1 MSTTIATTEPNS
13 FIAGNTVKW
22 TKSVSDYKPE
32 DSWVLK
38 YYFVKTGTQLTLTA
52 TDNGDSKH
60 LITLTAANSAD
71 WPAGEY
77 KWQAV
82 VTKTTERY
90 VVDSGSLTVE
100 PDFAQQISGHDSRTY
115 WETVLE
121 NVKAVLEERATKD
134 QSSYTIHGRQLSR
147 TPVADLLSL
156 YSKAE
161 GEVEKEKRAE
171 AIKNGLG
178 HSGKILTRF

>member
-1 MSTTIATTEPNS
+1 MTVTIATTEPAS
-13 FIAGNTVKW
+13 FIAGDTVKW
-22 TKSVSDYKPE
+22 KKSVSDYKPE
-32 DSWVLK
+32 DSWVLT
-38 YYFVKTGTQLTLTA
+38 YYFTKAGTQQKLTA

-60 LITLTAANSAD
+60 LVTLTAANSAD
-71 WPAGEY
+71 WLPGEY

-90 VVDSGSLTVE
+90 IVDSGSLTVE
-100 PDFAQQISGHDSRTY
+100 IDFAQQTSGHDSRTY
-115 WETVLE
+115 WETVLD

-147 TPVADLLSL
+147 TPLGDLIALH
-156 YSKAE
+156 SKAV
-161 GEVEKEKRAE
+161 GEVAKEKRAE

>member
-1 MSTTIATTEPNS
+1 MSTTIPTVEPDD
-13 FIAGNTVKW
+13 FIAGDTVKW

-32 DSWVLK
+32 DSWVLT
-38 YYFVKTGTQLTLTA
+38 YYFIKSGEQQKVTA

-60 LITLTAANSAD
+60 LVTLTAAVTAD
-71 WPAGEY
+71 WVPGEY

-90 VVDSGSLTVE
+90 PVDSGSLTVNR
-100 PDFAQQISGHDSRTY
+100 DFAQDISGHDSRTY

-121 NVKAVLEERATKD
+121 NVKAVLEDRATKD

-147 TPVADLLSL
+147 TPMGDLLAL
-156 YSKAE
+156 YSRAE
-161 GEVEKEKRAE
+161 GEVAKEKRAE
-171 AIKNGLG
+171 AIANGNG

>member
-1 MSTTIATTEPNS
+1 MTVTIATVEPES

-22 TKSVSDYKPE
+22 TKSLSDYKPE

-38 YYFVKTGTQLTLTA
+38 YYFIKAGTQQIITA
-52 TDNGDSKH
+52 TDNSDSKH
-60 LITLTAANSAD
+60 LITLTAAQSAD
-71 WPAGEY
+71 WPVGEY

-90 VVDSGSLTVE
+90 VVDSGSLTVVV
-100 PDFAQQISGHDSRTY
+100 DFAQQTSGHDSRTY

-134 QSSYTIHGRQLSR
+134 QSSYTISGRQLSR
-147 TPVADLLSL
+147 TPLGDLIAL

-161 GEVEKEKRAE
+161 GEVALEKRAE
-171 AIKNGLG
+171 AIKKGLG

>member
-1 MSTTIATTEPNS
+1 MTVTIATTEPS
-13 FIAGNTVKW
+13 EFVAGDTVKW

-32 DSWVLK
+32 DSWVLT
-38 YYFVKTGTQLTLTA
+38 YYFVKTGTRQTITA

-60 LITLTAANSAD
+60 LITLTAAASAD
-71 WPAGEY
+71 WPVGEY

-90 VVDSGSLTVE
+90 IVDSGSLTVE
-100 PDFAQQISGHDSRTY
+100 MDFAQQTSGHDSRTY

-147 TPVADLLSL
+147 TPVGDLLAL
-156 YSKAE
+156 YSKAQ
-161 GEVEKEKRAE
+161 GEVAKEKREE